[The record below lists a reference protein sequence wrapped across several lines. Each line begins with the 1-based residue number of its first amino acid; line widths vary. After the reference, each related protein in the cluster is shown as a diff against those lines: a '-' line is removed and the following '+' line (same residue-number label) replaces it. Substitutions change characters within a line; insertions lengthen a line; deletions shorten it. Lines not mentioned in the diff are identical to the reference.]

1 MFYTTLICVSASVI
15 FYFVTAV
22 NNWWVDVFLF
32 FVLNLGY
39 AGIRIGRKTY
49 MLDIAQGS
57 QRTLYV
63 AAANSVVGYV
73 LLILGGSYA
82 LLYIVMGE
90 HVIIV
95 MTFFMAI
102 GLIHTFKM
110 KKEK

>member
-57 QRTLYV
+57 QRTCDY
-63 AAANSVVGYV
+63 NHDFFY
-73 LLILGGSYA
+73 SYWSDS
-82 LLYIVMGE
+82 Y
-90 HVIIV
+90 
-95 MTFFMAI
+95 
-102 GLIHTFKM
+102 FKN
-110 KKEK
+110 